1 MTLMKTSVMTA
12 TPVTRSSVMSLA
24 VMRAL
29 ARTGL
34 TWRLRLLRMT
44 DTERMMMMTGGGR
57 EAAAET
63 GITSHPRRV
72 SIEPRRNTRVNMET
86 GTEVDHHTRVPR
98 RRNLDTKIITQESQ
112 EEEIST

>member
-34 TWRLRLLRMT
+34 IWRLRLLRMT

-72 SIEPRRNTRVNMET
+72 SIEPRRNTRVKTETET
-86 GTEVDHHTRVPR
+86 GRETEVDHHTRVPR
-98 RRNLDTKIITQESQ
+98 RRNLDTKIHQQ
-112 EEEIST
+112 AD

>member
-34 TWRLRLLRMT
+34 IWRLRLLRMT
-44 DTERMMMMTGGGR
+44 DTERMMMTGGGR

-72 SIEPRRNTRVNMET
+72 STEPRRNTRVNREAAAET
-86 GTEVDHHTRVPR
+86 GITSHPR
-98 RRNLDTKIITQESQ
+98 RVSIEP
-112 EEEIST
+112 

>member
-29 ARTGL
+29 VRTGL
-34 TWRLRLLRMT
+34 IWRLRLLRMT

-72 SIEPRRNTRVNMET
+72 SIEPRRNTRVN
-86 GTEVDHHTRVPR
+86 TRVSIEP
-98 RRNLDTKIITQESQ
+98 
-112 EEEIST
+112 